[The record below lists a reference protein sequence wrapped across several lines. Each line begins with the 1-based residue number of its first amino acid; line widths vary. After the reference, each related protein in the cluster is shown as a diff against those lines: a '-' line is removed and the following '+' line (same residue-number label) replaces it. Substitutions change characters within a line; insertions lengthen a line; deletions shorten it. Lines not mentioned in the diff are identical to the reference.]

1 MRTLNI
7 RLENEEESWNRLQG
21 LAKQIDAGQSVVP
34 SEGISFHDMGT
45 YFATITPRRLDAA
58 LRLRGLGPS
67 SIRALAKEVS
77 RDYKSIH
84 QDVQKLIEL
93 GMIIKREDGLIEAP
107 YDRILID
114 MRFANRPIANQSDQ
128 PALLDSRRNEARK
141 KRVRLERA

>member
-21 LAKQIDAGQSVVP
+21 LAKQIDAGHSVVP

-45 YFATITPRRLDAA
+45 YFSTITPRRLDAA

-67 SIRALAKEVS
+67 SIRTLAKEVS

-93 GMIIKREDGLIEAP
+93 GMIIKRDDGLIEAP
-107 YDRILID
+107 YDRIVID
-114 MRFANRPIANQSDQ
+114 MRFNQPVAARSHQ
-128 PALLDSRRNEARK
+128 PALLDGRRNEARK